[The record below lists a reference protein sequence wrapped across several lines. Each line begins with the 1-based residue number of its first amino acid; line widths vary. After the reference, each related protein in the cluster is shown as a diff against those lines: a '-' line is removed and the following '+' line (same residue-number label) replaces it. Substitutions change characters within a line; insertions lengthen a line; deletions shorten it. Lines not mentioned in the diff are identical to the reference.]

1 MIYEHADGLYFG
13 LEDAIYH
20 ADPALGS
27 TNHKMLAVSPEGYWH
42 GSNYNPAR
50 PSDKDTDARAL
61 GRGVH
66 KAALEGLSEFRKN
79 FVRRP
84 ENFERLTEKSR
95 ALLAPRGETIL
106 SGANYDRALLASA
119 MIRAHP
125 DLVNSLDGGAPEV
138 SIFWT
143 IEVDG
148 KPVRCKGRF
157 DFLKP
162 RAIVDLKS
170 ISITQPH
177 PFQVLCIRAIRR
189 FRYLVQTGL
198 YLEGRK
204 LVRQFIREG
213 RVYGDAP
220 PELVERLGEEKEF
233 AFVFIF
239 WASDGPP
246 LVWSTQISP
255 GNPILADSYSIIE
268 QARINFVN
276 YRERFGTEALWLDY
290 QPLAELTASDFE
302 GAYGGNW

>member
-1 MIYEHADGLYFG
+1 MIYEHPDGLYFG
-13 LEDAIYH
+13 LDEAIYH

-27 TNHKMLAVSPEGYWH
+27 SNHKLLAVSPEGYWF
-42 GSNYNPAR
+42 GSRFNPAR
-50 PSDKDTDARAL
+50 PADKDTDARAL

-66 KAALEGLSEFRKN
+66 KAALEGLDEFKAS

-84 ENFERLTEKSR
+84 EDVERLTEKTK
-95 ALLAPRGETIL
+95 ALLTPRGETIL
-106 SGANYDRALLASA
+106 SGANYDRALLASK

-125 DLVNSLDGGAPEV
+125 DLANSLDGGAPEV

-143 IEVDG
+143 VEIDG
-148 KPVRCKGRF
+148 QLIRCKGRF

-170 ISITQPH
+170 IAINRPL
-177 PFQVLCIRAIRR
+177 PFPVLCLRSIRR
-189 FRYLVQTGL
+189 FRYLVQTDL

-204 LVRQFIREG
+204 LVRGFVRNGQ
-213 RVYGDAP
+213 VYGDAP
-220 PELVERLGEEKEF
+220 PELVERLGAEKEF

-255 GNPILADSYSIIE
+255 GNPILAESRSIIE
-268 QARINFVN
+268 QARRNFID
-276 YRERFGTEALWLDY
+276 YRERFGTDALWLDF
-290 QPLAELTASDFE
+290 QPLAELTAGDLE
-302 GAYGGNW
+302 GAFGGEW